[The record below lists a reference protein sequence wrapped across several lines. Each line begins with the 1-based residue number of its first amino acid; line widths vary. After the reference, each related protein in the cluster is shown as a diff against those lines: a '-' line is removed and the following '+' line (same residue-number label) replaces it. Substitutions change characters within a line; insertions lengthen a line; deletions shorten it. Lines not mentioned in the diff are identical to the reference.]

1 MAGFTTEL
9 FRRRIPQILGAY
21 LIASWAVLE
30 FADWA
35 VNRYVL
41 SPYLVDF
48 AFALLTLMAPSVL
61 LLAWFHGAP
70 GRDTW
75 TRLEKIGIPLN
86 LAVAGIVL
94 FSVFQ
99 GRDLGAA
106 TTTVVVADEEGNEL
120 ERVVPKA
127 EFRRNI
133 AIFPFDN
140 VSADT
145 SLSWMQYG
153 LSLALLHDLRQDI
166 FLDVRNEQNFPERL
180 REAGYPMGIEV
191 PLSLKLEIAEEQHRD
206 YLLAGTIDRL
216 NGEIVVEAEL
226 YDVLRGRLLER
237 MTVARADLMQVTDSL
252 SVQIK
257 RGLEIPEQRIEDAA
271 DLPVAELV
279 TSVES
284 AFRDHVEGYRN
295 LVFGGD
301 WQAAL
306 GRFQAATEA
315 DPAFAYAHFGTYL
328 TAVLGNRGPVAE
340 EAIKAAVEHKYR
352 LAERDQ
358 YAAKVEYYMVARQD
372 PAKALAVAEMHTEL
386 FPEDIEARLRLGYL
400 YTVQND
406 RPAAIEEYER
416 ILDLDPSQHD
426 RLQSIGELYE
436 SMGEF
441 EQALDYYGRYL
452 ERFPDSERSYQ
463 VVGNL
468 YHQLGRQ
475 EEARANF
482 ERALVIDPGNVDAL
496 TALARLEDATGR
508 PGEADA
514 RLAEASDAA
523 RTPYQRAQV
532 YENLRDLAEWRG
544 RTLEAIQYRAQQI
557 AELEASTFPPLLTI
571 VNRLISLDLFVQAGQ
586 ARAALDSLGSIQQAL
601 EPPWDLLGSIGE
613 VVVYRE
619 LGDAES
625 LARAVETLD
634 RMIQA
639 LGFENVRS
647 VAMRAEGWLLEIR
660 GDCGPAL
667 DRFADALALEPT
679 KEEIHTDIGRCER
692 KLGRL
697 EEAAASLGRTLQ
709 VRPADAKALL
719 ELARVKSE
727 AGDRAEALEHVDAAL
742 EVWSQAD
749 PGYEPAA
756 EARAL
761 RTRLGG

>member
-30 FADWA
+30 FGDWA

-48 AFALLTLMAPSVL
+48 AFALLALMAPSVL

-127 EFRRNI
+127 EFRRKI

-166 FLDVRNEQNFPERL
+166 FLDVRNEQHFPERL
-180 REAGYPMGIEV
+180 REAGYPTGVGV
-191 PLSLKLEIAEEQHRD
+191 PLSLKREIAEEQHRD
-206 YLLAGTIDRL
+206 YLLAGTFDQL
-216 NGEIVVEAEL
+216 DGEIVVEAEL

-237 MTVARADLMQVTDSL
+237 ITVSRPDLMQVTDSL
-252 SVQIK
+252 SVQLK
-257 RGLEIPEQRIEDAA
+257 HGLEIPEQRIEAAA
-271 DLPVAELV
+271 DLPVAELI

-340 EAIKAAVEHKYR
+340 EAIKAAVEHAYR

-358 YAAKVEYYMVARQD
+358 YTAKVEYYLVARQD

-386 FPEDIEARLRLGYL
+386 FPDDIEARLRLGYL

-406 RPAAIEEYER
+406 RPAAIGEYER
-416 ILDLDPSQHD
+416 ILELDPSQHD
-426 RLQSIGELYE
+426 RLQAIGELYE

-452 ERFPDSERSYQ
+452 ERFPDSERSFQ

-468 YHQLGRQ
+468 YRQLGKQ

-482 ERALVIDPGNVDAL
+482 ERTLVIDPGNVEAL
-496 TALARLEDATGR
+496 TSLAELEYTTGQ
-508 PGEADA
+508 PEEAEA

-523 RTPYQRAQV
+523 RTPVQQAQV
-532 YENLRDLAEWRG
+532 YEELRDLAEWQG
-544 RTLEAIQYRAQQI
+544 RTRAAIQYRGRQMEQ
-557 AELEASTFPPLLTI
+557 LEASTFPPLLTI
-571 VNRLISLDLFVQAGQ
+571 VNRLTSLDLFVQAGQ
-586 ARAALDSLGSIQQAL
+586 PRAALDSLAAIQQAL
-601 EPPWDLLGSIGE
+601 EPPWDLLGSIGG
-613 VVVYRE
+613 VVVSRE

-639 LGFENVRS
+639 LGFENLRQ
-647 VAMRAEGWLLEIR
+647 VALRAEGWALELEGNCAR
-660 GDCGPAL
+660 AL
-667 DRFADALALEPT
+667 DRFAESFALLPT
-679 KEEIHTDIGRCER
+679 KVDAHTDIGRCER

-697 EEAAASLGRTLQ
+697 DDAEASLERVLQ
-709 VRPADAKALL
+709 VRPADPKALL
-719 ELARVKSE
+719 ELARVREE
-727 AGDRAEALEHVDAAL
+727 AGDREGALERVEAALAVWAEADA
-742 EVWSQAD
+742 
-749 PGYEPAA
+749 GFEPAV

-761 RTRLGG
+761 QARLGG